1 VRIIARFF
9 PEELPVRIDESSR
22 LELEKWRDELRSQ
35 YAAYQQRKL
44 SLDLTRGK
52 PSAEQL
58 SLSDALDGNL
68 HGNYTLDGTDLRNYG
83 GLEGLPSARKLGAG
97 LLGLDPSEVIA
108 GGNSSL
114 TMMYQAMQYA
124 WMLGPDGKNAWRNE
138 ADIKFLCPAPGYDRH
153 FSICE
158 QLGITMIPVKMNN
171 NGPDMDQVENLVK
184 ADPAIKGMWCVPKY
198 GNPTGCVYS
207 ADTVDRIAA
216 LGKIAPANFR
226 VFWDN
231 AYAVHDLTSNPPELA
246 NIMERCRVH
255 GTEHSVLQFTST
267 SKITHAGAGVAFM
280 GASRENLA
288 IFCKQLGICTIGP
301 DKVNQ
306 SRHVRLLPD
315 VNAVKIHMQK
325 HAGILKPRF
334 DCVLKHLDDAFSG
347 SDLGEWTKPVGGYF
361 VSFNT
366 RSGLA
371 TTVVKLAAE
380 AGVKLTPAGAT
391 FPYGNDP
398 NNSNIRLAPSF
409 PKLEEVDL
417 CMAIFTT
424 CVKLASVEQALET

>member
-1 VRIIARFF
+1 MQTG
-9 PEELPVRIDESSR
+9 PVQIDQASR
-22 LELEKWRDELRSQ
+22 EQLANWRDALRAQ
-35 YAAYQQRKL
+35 YADYQQRKL

-58 SLSDALDGNL
+58 SLADALDGNL
-68 HGNYTLDGTDLRNYG
+68 HGNYQLDGTDLRNYG
-83 GLEGLPSARKLGAG
+83 GLEGLPSARKLGAE
-97 LLGLDPSEVIA
+97 LLGLDPAEVIA

-138 ADIKFLCPAPGYDRH
+138 AHIKFLCPSPGYDRH
-153 FSICE
+153 FAICE
-158 QLGITMIPVKMNN
+158 QLGIEMISVRLTD
-171 NGPDMDQVENLVK
+171 NGPDMDQVEALIK
-184 ADPAIKGMWCVPKY
+184 ADSSIKGMWCVPKY
-198 GNPTGCVYS
+198 GNPTGCIYS
-207 ADTVDRIAA
+207 SETVDRIAA
-216 LGKIAPANFR
+216 LGKIAAANFR

-231 AYAVHDLTSNPPELA
+231 AYVIHDLVSSPTLLA
-246 NIMERCRVH
+246 NIMERCHAH

-280 GASRENLA
+280 GASKENLA
-288 IFCKQLGICTIGP
+288 VFCKQLGICTIGP

-306 SRHVRLLPD
+306 ARHVKLLPD
-315 VNAVKIHMQK
+315 IAAVRVHMQK
-325 HAGILKPRF
+325 HAAILKPRF
-334 DCVLKHLDDAFSG
+334 DCVLNHLDKAFSG
-347 SDLGEWTKPVGGYF
+347 SDLGEWTTPEGGYF

-366 RSGLA
+366 RPGLA

-391 FPYGNDP
+391 FPYGKDP
-398 NNSNIRLAPSF
+398 DNRNIRLAPSF
-409 PKLEEVDL
+409 PKLDEVDL

-424 CVKLASVEQALET
+424 CVKLASVEKALEK

>member
-1 VRIIARFF
+1 M
-9 PEELPVRIDESSR
+9 RIDQSSR
-22 LELEKWRDELRSQ
+22 LALENWRDELRKQ
-35 YAAYQQRKL
+35 YADFQQRKL
-44 SLDLTRGK
+44 ALDLTRGK

-58 SLSDALDGNL
+58 ALSDALDGNL
-68 HGNYTLDGTDLRNYG
+68 HGDYKLDSTDLRNYG
-83 GLEGLPSARKLGAG
+83 GLEGLPSARKLGAE
-97 LLGLDPSEVIA
+97 LLELDVSEVIA

-114 TMMYQAMQYA
+114 TMMYQAMLYA
-124 WMLGPDGKNAWRNE
+124 WMLGPDGNSAWRKE
-138 ADIKFLCPAPGYDRH
+138 PDIKFLCPSPGYDRH

-158 QLGITMIPVKMNN
+158 QLGITMIPVPMTE
-171 NGPDMDQVENLVK
+171 NGPDMDQVEAFIK
-184 ADPAIKGMWCVPKY
+184 KDPGIKGMWCVPKY

-207 ADTVDRIAA
+207 DDTVDRIAA
-216 LGKIAPANFR
+216 LGKIAAANFR

-231 AYAVHDLTSNPPELA
+231 AYAVHDLASNPPVLA
-246 NIMERCRVH
+246 NIMERCRAH
-255 GTEHSVLQFTST
+255 GTVHSVLQFTST
-267 SKITHAGAGVAFM
+267 SKITHAGSGVAFM

-288 IFCKQLGICTIGP
+288 VFCKQLGISTIGP

-315 VNAVKIHMQK
+315 INAVRVHMQK
-325 HAGILKPRF
+325 HADILKPRF

-366 RSGLA
+366 RPGLA
-371 TTVVKLAAE
+371 ATVVKLAAD

-391 FPYGNDP
+391 FPYGKDP
-398 NNSNIRLAPSF
+398 HNSNIRLAPSF

-424 CVKLASVEQALET
+424 CVKLASVEQALAS

>member
-1 VRIIARFF
+1 MQIQQA
-9 PEELPVRIDESSR
+9 SR
-22 LELEKWRDELRSQ
+22 EQLENWRKELRAQ
-35 YAAYQQRKL
+35 YADYQQRKL

-58 SLSDALDGNL
+58 ALSDALDGNL
-68 HGNYTLDGTDLRNYG
+68 HGNYTLDNTDLRNYG
-83 GLEGLPSARKLGAG
+83 GLEGLPSARKLGAA
-97 LLGLDPSEVIA
+97 LLGLDPAEVIA

-114 TMMYQAMQYA
+114 TLMYQAMQYA
-124 WMLGPDGKNAWRNE
+124 WMLGPDGKSAWRNE
-138 ADIKFLCPAPGYDRH
+138 AGVKFLCPSPGYDRH
-153 FSICE
+153 FAICE
-158 QLGITMIPVKMNN
+158 QLGIEMIAVRLTD
-171 NGPDMDQVENLVK
+171 NGPDMDQVEALIK
-184 ADPAIKGMWCVPKY
+184 ADASIKGMWCVPKY
-198 GNPTGCVYS
+198 SNPTGCVYS
-207 ADTVDRIAA
+207 AETVDRIAA
-216 LGKIAPANFR
+216 LGKIAAANFR

-231 AYAVHDLTSNPPELA
+231 AYVVHDLTDNAPALA

-280 GASRENLA
+280 GASKENLA
-288 IFCKQLGICTIGP
+288 VFCKQLGIATIGP

-306 SRHVRLLPD
+306 ARHLAFLADAPTVQQ
-315 VNAVKIHMQK
+315 HMKK
-325 HAGILKPRF
+325 HAAILKPRF
-334 DCVLKHLDDAFSG
+334 DCVLQHLQTAFAS
-347 SDLGEWTKPVGGYF
+347 SDLGEWTAPVGGYF

-366 RSGLA
+366 RAGLA

-391 FPYGNDP
+391 FPYGKDP
-398 NNSNIRLAPSF
+398 ENRNIRLAPSF

-424 CVKLASVEQALET
+424 CVKLASVEQALAG